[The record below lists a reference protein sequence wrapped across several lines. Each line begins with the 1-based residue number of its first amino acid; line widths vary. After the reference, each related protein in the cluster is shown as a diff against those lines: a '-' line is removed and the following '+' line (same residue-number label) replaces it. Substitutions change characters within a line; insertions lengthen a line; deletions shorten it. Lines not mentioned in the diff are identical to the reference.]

1 MEAAMR
7 AAANPFLTRNG
18 RGLIR
23 LIGPPLFA
31 WSGRSYPMPAKAFAI
46 IALLTTEPGV
56 SLPRHRVR
64 DCLWGEFPQEKASA
78 NLRQTLARVRKIEQD
93 IGTSILIVDPDTITL
108 NTEPFDIDLAD
119 ALAVNV
125 QELLD
130 SQDLVR
136 LEEFVEV
143 ISGEFLSGIEVADGR
158 FESWQAEIRDRLE
171 LGAILAIS
179 ALIVGKTGKNHLETR
194 QRLARKLLHIDP
206 TRELAYRTL
215 METYDAQGER
225 ALALQAYRRCCDV
238 LWNELR
244 TEPES
249 DTRRLAASLGFV
261 DFGRLRVQV
270 APEKAERS
278 DAEAGLGHKLNDH
291 RTPGAPRIVLFP
303 PLVVG
308 KTRGIAK
315 LAAALV
321 EDVITGLTRCRSF
334 TVVAPHTSIRMAP
347 GGIEPDRTEPGLNIR
362 YTVNTTIKP
371 SSPEWA
377 ATFRLTN
384 SETGAVLWAT
394 ELKFGLDQLPLLFS
408 RLSHQVIYSLADAIE
423 RAEMRFPFAARNST
437 AYRLYLEGRSAMSS
451 SDLPDLRRAR
461 GWYRKSLDEF
471 GSYAPAIAG
480 LSRTMSMERL
490 VRGLTED
497 MLLKEALALGKLAA
511 DLDPFDGRG
520 LRECAFSCLYLKRHD
535 ECLYDFERAAA
546 LNPNDADLLADYADA
561 LAHAG
566 QPERGHEMCLKAMD
580 LNPLGPDYYHWI
592 LGSIHYQRGEYE
604 SAIKALGPVKH
615 HVATARLLAAS
626 CAMAGNNEE
635 ARRYAA
641 VVLETY
647 PGFDLDDLFRIV
659 PDKHPSD
666 TQHLIEGLRLA
677 GVQ

>member
-1 MEAAMR
+1 MR
-7 AAANPFLTRNG
+7 AAANPFLTRTG
-18 RGLIR
+18 RGLIK

-31 WSGRSYPMPAKAFAI
+31 WSGRTYPLPAKAFAI
-46 IALLTTEPGV
+46 IALLTNEPGG
-56 SLPRHRVR
+56 SLPRQRVR
-64 DCLWGEFPQEKASA
+64 DCLWGDFPQEKANA

-93 IGTSILIVDPDTITL
+93 IGTSILIIDSDSIAF
-108 NTEPFDIDLAD
+108 NAESFDIDLAD

-125 QELLD
+125 QQLIENR
-130 SQDLVR
+130 DLVR

-143 ISGEFLSGIEVADGR
+143 ISGEFLFGIEVADHR
-158 FESWQAEIRDRLE
+158 FESWQAEVRDRLE
-171 LGAILAIS
+171 VAATFAIS
-179 ALIVGKTGKNHLETR
+179 ALIVAKAGENQLEAR
-194 QRLARKLLHIDP
+194 QRLARKLLRIDP

-225 ALALQAYRRCCDV
+225 ALALQTYERCCEV
-238 LWNELR
+238 LWKELR

-261 DFGRLRVQV
+261 DFGRFKLQV
-270 APEKAERS
+270 TPQSGECG
-278 DAEAGLGHKLNDH
+278 DAGAGLGNKLDDG
-291 RTPGAPRIVLFP
+291 RAAGTPRIVLFP
-303 PLVVG
+303 PLVIG

-315 LAAALV
+315 LAGALV
-321 EDVITGLTRCRSF
+321 EDVIIGLTRCRSF
-334 TVVAPHTSIRMAP
+334 TVVAPHTSGQMAP
-347 GGIEPDRTEPGLNIR
+347 GGIGPERTEQCPKVR
-362 YTVNTTIKP
+362 YAVNTTIKP

-384 SETGAVLWAT
+384 SETSAVLWAT

-423 RAEMRFPFAARNST
+423 RAEMRFPFAASNST

-461 GWYRKSLDEF
+461 GWYRKSLEEF

-490 VRGLTED
+490 VRGLTDD

-520 LRECAFSCLYLKRHD
+520 LRECAFSYLYLKRHD
-535 ECLYDFERAAA
+535 ECLYDFERAVA

-592 LGSIHYQRGEYE
+592 LGSIYYQRGDYE
-604 SAIKALGPVKH
+604 SAITALRPVQH
-615 HVATARLLAAS
+615 HAATARLLAAS
-626 CAMAGNNEE
+626 CAMAGKKTE
-635 ARRYAA
+635 ARHYAA
-641 VVLETY
+641 VVLDTY
-647 PGFDLDDLFRIV
+647 PSFDPNDLFRIV